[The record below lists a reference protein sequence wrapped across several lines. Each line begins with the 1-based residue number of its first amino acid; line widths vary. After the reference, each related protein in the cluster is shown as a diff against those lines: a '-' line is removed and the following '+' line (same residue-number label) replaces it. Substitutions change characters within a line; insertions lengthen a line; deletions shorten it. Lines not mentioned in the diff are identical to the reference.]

1 MSESFFFNIIILLVS
16 ALILG
21 EVFKRIKLPALVGH
35 ILAGVIIG
43 PSLLNIVQPSESFK
57 VITDVAI
64 FFLMFLAGLHL
75 RPEEIL
81 KAGKHSVIL
90 SVLAFVIPFGAGAE
104 VAYLFGLPILT
115 SLFVGLALAIT
126 AIPV

>member
-21 EVFKRIKLPALVGH
+21 EVFKRIKLPALVGYL
-35 ILAGVIIG
+35 LAGVVIG

-64 FFLMFLAGLHL
+64 FFLMFLAIV
-75 RPEEIL
+75 EWIL
-81 KAGKHSVIL
+81 
-90 SVLAFVIPFGAGAE
+90 
-104 VAYLFGLPILT
+104 
-115 SLFVGLALAIT
+115 
-126 AIPV
+126 

>member
-21 EVFKRIKLPALVGH
+21 EVFKRIKLPALVGYL
-35 ILAGVIIG
+35 LAGVIIG

-81 KAGKHSVIL
+81 NADEFTKQGKRLNDLWLCHIFSLETMNKIMIQFIL
-90 SVLAFVIPFGAGAE
+90 DFKFKIR
-104 VAYLFGLPILT
+104 T
-115 SLFVGLALAIT
+115 K
-126 AIPV
+126 IPV